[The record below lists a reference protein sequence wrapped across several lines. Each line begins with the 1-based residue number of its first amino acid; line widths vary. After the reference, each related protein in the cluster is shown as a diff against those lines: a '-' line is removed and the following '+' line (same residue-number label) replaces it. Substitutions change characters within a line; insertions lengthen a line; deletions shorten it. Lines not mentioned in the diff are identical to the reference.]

1 MRDLERVNRGE
12 LTSTFENSVTSGG
25 STDKTICLDRRMFP
39 CLNRSMLATLQIV
52 QSPEKAGVLLQ
63 PGRLRLLEQLTE
75 PDSAAGLARR
85 LGVPRQKLNYH
96 LRELERE
103 GFLELIEERRKGN
116 CMERVVR
123 AVAREFLIAP
133 QTGDRVT
140 ADRLSAAY
148 LASTAA
154 RMIRELAS
162 LCIRA
167 RRAGK
172 RVATLTLETEIRFAS
187 AESRAAF
194 AKEMTASI
202 AHLAAKYHN
211 ERAEGGRRFRLLSA
225 VYPAVKLEEC
235 ATESANLE

>member
-1 MRDLERVNRGE
+1 MVA
-12 LTSTFENSVTSGG
+12 
-25 STDKTICLDRRMFP
+25 P
-39 CLNRSMLATLQIV
+39 LQII
-52 QSPEKAGVLLQ
+52 QSPEKAAVLLQ
-63 PGRLRLLEQLTE
+63 PGRLRLLEHLTE

-116 CMERVVR
+116 CVERVVR

-133 QTGDRVT
+133 RAGPRVAADGLA
-140 ADRLSAAY
+140 ADRLSVAY

-154 RMIRELAS
+154 RMIRELAT

-167 RRAGK
+167 SRAGK

-194 AKEMTASI
+194 AEEMTASI

-211 ERAEGGRRFRLLSA
+211 EPAGGGRRFRLLYA
-225 VYPAVKLEEC
+225 VYPAVRLDESLS
-235 ATESANLE
+235 ESANLE

>member
-1 MRDLERVNRGE
+1 
-12 LTSTFENSVTSGG
+12 
-25 STDKTICLDRRMFP
+25 
-39 CLNRSMLATLQIV
+39 MLATLQIV

-133 QTGDRVT
+133 QPTADRVT
-140 ADRLSAAY
+140 ADRFSAAY

-154 RMIRELAS
+154 RMIRALAS

-194 AKEMTASI
+194 ADEMTASI
-202 AHLAAKYHN
+202 ARLAAKYHN
-211 ERAEGGRRFRLLSA
+211 ERAEGGRRFRVLSA
-225 VYPAVKLEEC
+225 VYPAVRLEES
-235 ATESANLE
+235 AGESANLE